1 MVCSAGAAADALR
14 ACDADRL
21 VVIHPP
27 WFDKEIDRIGV
38 GYLRDQGL
46 DVTLLKATG
55 LPRDPRRTHTEG
67 IIDWVSQHLGDG
79 DEALFLAGNGF
90 RAARAV
96 AELEQRTN
104 RLVLQANQVLLRSI
118 LAASHAPLTI
128 EGCGKLFRT
137 LPTVAP

>member
-1 MVCSAGAAADALR
+1 MKSRRRLGDGSVDVVAYASTTTGYVLGVRCDTTLVKRLANQCGVPVVCSAGAAADALR

-55 LPRDPRRTHTEG
+55 LPRDPEELTQRASSTGSANT
-67 IIDWVSQHLGDG
+67 WVTVTKPCSW
-79 DEALFLAGNGF
+79 
-90 RAARAV
+90 
-96 AELEQRTN
+96 LET
-104 RLVLQANQVLLRSI
+104 AFEPP
-118 LAASHAPLTI
+118 AP
-128 EGCGKLFRT
+128 
-137 LPTVAP
+137 